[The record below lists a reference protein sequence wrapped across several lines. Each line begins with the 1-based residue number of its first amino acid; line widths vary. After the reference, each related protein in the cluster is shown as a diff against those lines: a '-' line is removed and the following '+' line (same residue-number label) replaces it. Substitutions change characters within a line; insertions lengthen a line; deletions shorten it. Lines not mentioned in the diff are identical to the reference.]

1 MAMDQAERDRRRREK
16 SAKMQE
22 EDLRL
27 KVRPGTK
34 QALLDLMEWAG
45 IEEQGEA
52 LTLMIHHVEALG
64 HHALFRIARHE
75 VEAHRSVARTEPLR
89 LSARKQTGQNLRTI
103 CGWADATYSQMIEA
117 LIHGIHALGRLH
129 AAKFLTPPRH
139 EISISPRLALAFDR
153 KSMLM
158 LQQDPGDEIVPP
170 GQNMEGAGGIEP
182 PRHCPDT
189 SATRP
194 TLRNLENRSLPAPS
208 RPIQMLL

>member
-1 MAMDQAERDRRRREK
+1 MALTQKQRDDRRREK
-16 SAKMQE
+16 AERLQE

-34 QALLDLMEWAG
+34 QALLELMEWAE

-52 LTLMIHHVEALG
+52 MTLMIHHIEALG

-75 VEAHRSVARTEPLR
+75 IDAHRLVARTEPLR
-89 LSARKQTGQNLRTI
+89 LSARKRTAQHLRAI

-117 LIHGIHALGRLH
+117 MIHGIHVLGKLH

-158 LQQDPGDEIVPP
+158 IQQEPGDEILLP
-170 GQNMEGAGGIEP
+170 QNF
-182 PRHCPDT
+182 
-189 SATRP
+189 
-194 TLRNLENRSLPAPS
+194 
-208 RPIQMLL
+208 

>member
-16 SAKMQE
+16 SAKLLE

-34 QALLDLMEWAG
+34 QALQELMAWAG

-52 LTLMIHHVEALG
+52 MTLMIHHVEALG

-75 VEAHRSVARTEPLR
+75 IETHRSVARTEPLR
-89 LSARKQTGQNLRTI
+89 LSARKRTGQHLRAI

-117 LIHGIHALGRLH
+117 LIHGIHTLGQLH

-153 KSMLM
+153 KSLLM
-158 LQQDPGDEIVPP
+158 IQQDPGDQI
-170 GQNMEGAGGIEP
+170 I
-182 PRHCPDT
+182 
-189 SATRP
+189 
-194 TLRNLENRSLPAPS
+194 AP
-208 RPIQMLL
+208 